1 MKEFFDTIRPMWPK
15 SGMPQKAVDRINA
28 VLDATGNL
36 PVRHRAYI
44 LATAHHETDGWRTM
58 TEYASGKAYEGRKD
72 LGNVQ
77 PGDGPRYKGRG
88 LVQITGR
95 RNYEDWS
102 RRLGIDLATDP
113 TRAAELPVAVRILV
127 DGMTL
132 GTFTGRKL
140 SDFEDFADMRRVVN
154 GTDNAV
160 LIAGYAMTYLR
171 GLMADSVPASQEAA
185 TAPVAPQATTQLAKP
200 QTPPAGKITGV
211 AAALAALLA
220 ALAAWIGGWFG

>member
-28 VLDATGNL
+28 VLDATSDL

-44 LATAHHETDGWRTM
+44 LATAHHESDRWKTM
-58 TEYASGKAYEGRKD
+58 HEYASGAAYEGRED
-72 LGNVQ
+72 LGNVN

-102 RRLGIDLATDP
+102 RRLGIDLIADPEAAAT
-113 TRAAELPVAVRILV
+113 LPVAVKILV

-140 SDFEDFADMRRVVN
+140 ADFEDFMDMRRVVN

-160 LIAGYAMTYLR
+160 LIAGYAMTYLKALLA
-171 GLMADSVPASQEAA
+171 GSVPASQEA
-185 TAPVAPQATTQLAKP
+185 PQATTQPAKP
-200 QTPPAGKITGV
+200 QAPPAGKITGV